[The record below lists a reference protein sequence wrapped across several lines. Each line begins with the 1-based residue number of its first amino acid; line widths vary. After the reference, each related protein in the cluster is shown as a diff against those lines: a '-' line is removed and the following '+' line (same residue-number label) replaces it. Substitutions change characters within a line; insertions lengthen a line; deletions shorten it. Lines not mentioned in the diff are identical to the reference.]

1 MCLMRVL
8 QHCIALNDE
17 EHFITKQ
24 IFGRSNSK
32 AQLPF
37 YHLSDQSVFNE
48 LFKLKHQELTK
59 SYEKDE
65 VSFLNESFN
74 EHHFVKTD

>member
-1 MCLMRVL
+1 M
-8 QHCIALNDE
+8 NDE
-17 EHFITKQ
+17 EHLITQQ

-32 AQLPF
+32 AQF
-37 YHLSDQSVFNE
+37 IIYYLSDQSVFNE

-59 SYEKDE
+59 SHEKDE

-74 EHHFVKTD
+74 EHHFVKMD